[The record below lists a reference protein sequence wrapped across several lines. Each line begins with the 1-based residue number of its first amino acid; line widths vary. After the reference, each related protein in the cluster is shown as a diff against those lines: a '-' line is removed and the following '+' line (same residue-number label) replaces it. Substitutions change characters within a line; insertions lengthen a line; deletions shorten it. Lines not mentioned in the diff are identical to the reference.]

1 MIFSTQSFAKHI
13 LLIVSSFILM
23 SKILINILFQYN
35 KMDRIEVKYQWLFIQ
50 LNKLF
55 LSIIPLV
62 DLWPWI
68 LLGYEISDFI
78 NLNFLK
84 LIWCWTRVGL
94 NKSGVFFK
102 IKVIYMIMYEFLFS
116 LKAFVHCKTISFF
129 DFDGCFFHNFCGML
143 SPTNHLPKLFVKSFS
158 YKVWSFNLDIANECK
173 LQVFTVWNQNDMHFK
188 TLHPQ
193 TIPTHLYG
201 TRVDLAVVSH
211 RSTNRTF
218 LNHLCNFIHI
228 IWLNHMWILYLN
240 IQLIH

>member
-1 MIFSTQSFAKHI
+1 M
-13 LLIVSSFILM
+13 
-23 SKILINILFQYN
+23 
-35 KMDRIEVKYQWLFIQ
+35 
-50 LNKLF
+50 LNRGRFEQK
-55 LSIIPLV
+55 
-62 DLWPWI
+62 W
-68 LLGYEISDFI
+68 
-78 NLNFLK
+78 
-84 LIWCWTRVGL
+84 
-94 NKSGVFFK
+94 VFFIK

-143 SPTNHLPKLFVKSFS
+143 SPTTIYRNVLLSHSHI
-158 YKVWSFNLDIANECK
+158 KVWSFNLDIANECK